1 MRILGI
7 SLGHDTNIAIIENG
21 VILEIREAERFFR
34 QKRYKLEAR
43 SLESGKKASG
53 FQWVDIQ
60 ELKDYLQRL
69 GQSWGYHFD
78 ALAVQNQGRL
88 DEHENLL
95 IVLKELGFSIDS
107 THNVNH
113 HLSHASLAF
122 YTSPYSESLVL
133 SYDGDGNDGQT
144 LLFQATKEKI
154 DYLENY
160 PQRFGQS
167 YNNLGFIIGIKPDIS
182 GTGSGKTMGLAAY
195 GNLREE
201 WLPYAKK
208 YVQEYR
214 KLKPKSV
221 EGLNAYGKAHVINPI
236 GLEEIEDL
244 KKYHSS
250 DESKKGILQTL
261 KNWISGENKEVSE
274 KRAGEMVLPGVDHS
288 DSKDLAKTVQKAWS
302 EAVLEILEKHLS
314 VSKNLC
320 VVGGCALNGIANYE
334 IQQKG
339 LFKNTY
345 FVPNPTDCGLAAGAA
360 LNIYYKLS
368 KERFTGFKGYYSPYL
383 GEEIYDRENLPN
395 LQMQYGFR
403 TVDPADTSKITAKY
417 VAAGKIV
424 GVIRGRY
431 EVGPRALGNRSIL
444 SNPIDPNMREILNHK
459 VKHREWYRPFAPVV
473 TAEDTHRYFTNTEEI
488 PYMSVICYTKEEYQ
502 KMLPSITHVDG
513 SCRLQT
519 IRKDQNE
526 FLYHTIKE
534 FEKITGHP
542 VVLNTSFNPGGEP
555 ILNFAHV
562 GLEMLDKTE
571 MDLVLIDDTFYCK
584 KGNEKVLE

>member
-1 MRILGI
+1 MILGI
-7 SLGHDTNIAIIENG
+7 SLGHDTNIAVIENG

-60 ELKDYLQRL
+60 ELKDYLQKL
-69 GQSWGYHFD
+69 GQSWGQHFD

-95 IVLKELGFSIDS
+95 IVLKELGFSFDS

-144 LLFQATKEKI
+144 VLFKAKRENI
-154 DYLENY
+154 EYLENY

-167 YNNLGFIIGIKPDIS
+167 YNNLGFMIGISPDIS

-195 GNLREE
+195 GNLRQE
-201 WLPYAKK
+201 WLAAAKK

-214 KLKPKSV
+214 KLKGKNV
-221 EGLNAYGKAHVINPI
+221 DGLNSYGKSHKINSVGI
-236 GLEEIEDL
+236 EEIGELQKYLISEDKEKGWL
-244 KKYHSS
+244 KKIKEIIFEKVETNSE
-250 DESKKGILQTL
+250 DKKM
-261 KNWISGENKEVSE
+261 
-274 KRAGEMVLPGVDHS
+274 EMILPGVDHS

-320 VVGGCALNGIANYE
+320 VVGGCALNGITNYE

-383 GEEIYDRENLPN
+383 GEEIYDKNDLPKLREKYEYLDVPPDETPS
-395 LQMQYGFR
+395 R
-403 TVDPADTSKITAKY
+403 VAKY
-417 VAAGKIV
+417 ISEGKIV

-519 IRKDQNE
+519 IRRNQNE
-526 FLYHTIKE
+526 FLYDTIKA

-542 VVLNTSFNPGGEP
+542 VILNTSFNPGGEP

-562 GLEMLDKTE
+562 GLEMLNKTE
-571 MDLVLIDDTFYCK
+571 MDLVLIDDTFFCK
-584 KGNEKVLE
+584 VGNEAIF

>member
-1 MRILGI
+1 MKILGI
-7 SLGHDTNIAIIENG
+7 SLGHDSNMALIEDGKIKAIW
-21 VILEIREAERFFR
+21 EAERYFR
-34 QKRYKLEAR
+34 QKRYKLSAKQ
-43 SLESGKKASG
+43 LETGKYPDG
-53 FQWVDIQ
+53 FQYSDVD
-60 ELKDYLQRL
+60 ELLFMLRRVKTQ
-69 GQSWGYHFD
+69 WGDAFD
-78 ALAVQNQGRL
+78 LVAVQNQGRL
-88 DEHENLL
+88 DEQANLE
-95 IVLKELGFSIDS
+95 VLLKQVGIGFEKIE
-107 THNVNH
+107 NVNH
-113 HLSHASLAF
+113 HLSHASLIF

-133 SYDGDGNDGQT
+133 SFDGDGNDGQT
-144 LLFQATKEKI
+144 VLFNATKEKI

-160 PQRFGQS
+160 TQRFGQS
-167 YNNLGFIIGIKPDIS
+167 YNNLGFLIGISPDIS

-201 WLPYAKK
+201 WLPLARK

-214 KLKPKSV
+214 KLKGKNV
-221 EGLNAYGKAHVINPI
+221 EGLNSYGKSHTINSV
-236 GLEEIEDL
+236 GLDEISEL
-244 KKYHSS
+244 QKYLFSS
-250 DESKKGILQTL
+250 DEKKGWLEKIKGSLLGRAET
-261 KNWISGENKEVSE
+261 NSTGEK
-274 KRAGEMVLPGVDHS
+274 KEMVLQGVDHS
-288 DSKDLAKTVQKAWS
+288 DSHDLAKTVQRAWT
-302 EAVLEILEKHLS
+302 EGVIEILEKHTS
-314 VSKNLC
+314 VSQNLC
-320 VVGGCALNGIANYE
+320 VVGGCALNGITNYE

-339 LFKNTY
+339 IFKNTY

-360 LNIYYKLS
+360 LNLYYKYS
-368 KERFTGFKGYYSPYL
+368 GKTYKGSSEYYSPYL
-383 GEEIYDRENLPN
+383 GEEIYDREDLPK
-395 LQMQYGFR
+395 LREKYEYLDVSPSETASR
-403 TVDPADTSKITAKY
+403 VAKY
-417 VAAGKIV
+417 IAEGKIV

-473 TAEDTHRYFTNTEEI
+473 TAEDTHRYFTNAEEI

-519 IRKDQNE
+519 IRRNQNE
-526 FLYHTIKE
+526 FLYDTIKA

-562 GLEMLDKTE
+562 GLEMLDKTQ
-571 MDLVLIDDTFYCK
+571 MDIVLIDDTFYCK